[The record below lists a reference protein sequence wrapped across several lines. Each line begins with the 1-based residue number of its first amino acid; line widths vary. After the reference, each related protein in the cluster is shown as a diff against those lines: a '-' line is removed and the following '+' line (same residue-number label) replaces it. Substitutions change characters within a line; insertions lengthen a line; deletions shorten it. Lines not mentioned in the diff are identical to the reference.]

1 VIRPST
7 ESLRQYANSIENHPT
22 NNSTTAVETHVVWH
36 QLMLL
41 RIIFAVVVVTMVI
54 VASTTNTRPKTPR
67 QWTLVPVV
75 VAFLAWA
82 LLGFGWLRA

>member
-36 QLMLL
+36 PLTLL
-41 RIIFAVVVVTMVI
+41 RIIFAVLVITMVI
-54 VASTTNTRPKTPR
+54 VASTTNTRPNTPR
-67 QWTLVPVV
+67 QWMLVRVV